1 MGMWKSLKKYRWP
14 YLFISPYFILFLVFQ
29 LIPLVWTILI
39 SFAQWDGLRELKWT
53 GLDNYALML
62 KDYMFLDSLR
72 NTLVYWVFTAAGVLC
87 LALFI
92 ASMLNSRLVGGKRF
106 FKTATFLPYVCA
118 SVAMGLIFKMLFE
131 ENAGLVNEI
140 IVSLGGVR
148 IPWLTSSRWDRIPVI
163 VLHIWRLTPWYTLIV
178 LSGLLNISPEYY
190 EAATVDGASGL
201 QQFWRI
207 TLPMLGNILFFCFVT
222 VTVDSWKIFNESYVL
237 AGPGSSNMSL
247 FQLLYL
253 SAFSNFKL
261 GYASA
266 LGVVLIAILLMISV
280 AQFQMRRRQG
290 EL

>member
-1 MGMWKSLKKYRWP
+1 MWKSLKKYRWP